1 MNIPLLSIIIPTL
14 DEAATLPALLDDLRH
29 QRDVACEVI
38 VSDGGSHDDTVAQ
51 AVAGGA
57 SVVAGTRGRAR
68 QMNAGAARA
77 RGPWLLFLH
86 ADSRLPTPTLLADA
100 VTTMEST
107 RQLQQALAGH
117 FGLRFIDGDPQRA
130 RFYDWLAYKTRS
142 GRTYSI
148 NGDQGLLIARADFE
162 ALGRYDE
169 RRPFLED
176 QDIARRIRTVGGLC
190 LLPGTLHTSAR
201 RFEREGPGARYA
213 LMAMMMGA
221 WAADFDAFFEQAPAL
236 YAAQGETAVLDLHA
250 YARLGRRLLRAQ
262 GCGAAHTL
270 LRIGRFVREN
280 AWQLAAYGDWRG
292 GHADQRWL
300 RRFDRW
306 IAGPLD
312 TRITDALAGLL
323 VAGWLWIWLPLSHR
337 RHR

>member
-1 MNIPLLSIIIPTL
+1 MNIPQLSIIIPTL
-14 DEAATLPALLDDLRH
+14 DEAATLPALLDDLRR
-29 QRDVACEVI
+29 QQGVTFEII
-38 VSDGGSHDDTVAQ
+38 VSDGGSRDDTATA
-51 AVAGGA
+51 AVAAGA
-57 SVVAGTRGRAR
+57 IVVVGPRGRAR
-68 QMNAGAARA
+68 QMNAGAAQA
-77 RGPWLLFLH
+77 RGAWLLFLH
-86 ADSRLPTPTLLADA
+86 ADSRLPTPALLADA
-100 VTTMEST
+100 VASLHTA
-107 RQLQQALAGH
+107 RHGQQALAGH
-117 FGLRFIDGDPQRA
+117 FGLQFIGGHPLRA

-142 GRTYSI
+142 GRHYSI
-148 NGDQGLLIARADFE
+148 NGDQGVLIARTDFE

-176 QDIARRIRTVGGLC
+176 QELARRIRRAGGWL

-201 RFEREGPGARYA
+201 RFEREGAGARYV

-221 WAADFDAFFEQAPAL
+221 WAADFEAFFEQAPAL
-236 YAAQGETAVLDLHA
+236 YAAQGDAAALDPHP

-262 GCGAAHTL
+262 GRDGVRTL

-280 AWQLAAYGDWRG
+280 AWQLAAYRDWRD

-312 TRITDALAGLL
+312 NRLADGLAALL
-323 VAGWLWIWLPLSHR
+323 VAGWLWIWLPLSARCHR
-337 RHR
+337 